1 MCQSL
6 VTNSSQTKNG
16 NKVCPTNPFVEFKR
30 EEIEQT
36 IANRFEQ
43 QVLRYPH
50 HVAIKTRNHTF
61 SYSELN
67 RMANRVAH
75 AIICMRAAANKPV
88 ALIAESDAPM
98 IAAIL
103 GVLKTGKAY
112 VPLDLSLPQSRIK
125 YIIEDSQADILVA
138 SNNNLSVAAQLAQKH
153 IRLIDVHEVD
163 AGFSDENPALEIAP
177 DAIAWILYTSGTSG
191 EPKGVLQTHRGEL
204 HNIMCVTN
212 SHHFAA
218 NDRMTLL
225 RNPSLGGAIRN
236 LFSALLN
243 GVSLF
248 PLDIKQEGLSGL
260 ADWLRHH
267 EITIYHSSAS
277 LFRKFAQTLT
287 GREQFPKLRLLRIG
301 SEPVTWQDV
310 ELYKRYFSSECI
322 LVNALSS
329 TEARTFLQYFI
340 NKKTSLMGEAL
351 PVGYPVQD
359 LDVLLLD
366 DDGRRVGREEIGEIV
381 IRSSFL
387 FPGYWQR
394 PKLTRDSLLPDP
406 DGGEHPV
413 FHTGDL
419 GRILSNGAYEHHG
432 RKDFVVKV
440 RGHRVQIDEVERA
453 LRGLPEVDQ
462 AVVVAQNWLADK
474 RLVGYIVPRQGQEP
488 KIRDLRLSLEKIL
501 PDCMV
506 PAVFVS
512 VESLPLTPSGK
523 VDRNALPAPGRTRP
537 EATHPFVRVRTP
549 IEEVLTQQWAHALD
563 LEEIGVEDNFFELGG
578 NSLMASDVTS
588 RISKI
593 FSIQLP
599 PYVLL
604 EGPTVAKLAE
614 FLVTK
619 SMGPEAADRTAR
631 TWLSIATMKADEV
644 REMLE
649 KERKARDDA
658 D

>member
-1 MCQSL
+1 LEL
-6 VTNSSQTKNG
+6 V
-16 NKVCPTNPFVEFKR
+16 
-30 EEIEQT
+30 
-36 IANRFEQ
+36 
-43 QVLRYPH
+43 
-50 HVAIKTRNHTF
+50 
-61 SYSELN
+61 
-67 RMANRVAH
+67 
-75 AIICMRAAANKPV
+75 
-88 ALIAESDAPM
+88 
-98 IAAIL
+98 
-103 GVLKTGKAY
+103 
-112 VPLDLSLPQSRIK
+112 
-125 YIIEDSQADILVA
+125 
-138 SNNNLSVAAQLAQKH
+138 
-153 IRLIDVHEVD
+153 
-163 AGFSDENPALEIAP
+163 P
-177 DAIAWILYTSGTSG
+177 DATAWILYTSGTSG

-218 NDRMTLL
+218 NDRMTLV

-260 ADWLRHH
+260 ANWLRHH

-287 GREQFPKLRLLRIG
+287 GRDQFPKLRLIRIG
-301 SEPVTWQDV
+301 SEPVTWHDV

-329 TEARTFLQYFI
+329 TEVRTFLQYFI
-340 NKKTSLMGEAL
+340 NKKTPLIGEDL

-381 IRSSFL
+381 IRSPFL

-394 PKLTRDSLLPDP
+394 PELARDSLLPDP

-419 GRILSNGAYEHHG
+419 ARILSNGAYEHHG

-474 RLVGYIVPRQGQEP
+474 RLVGYIIPRQGHEP
-488 KIRDLRLSLEKIL
+488 KIRDLRLCLEKIL
-501 PDCMV
+501 PDYMI
-506 PAVFVS
+506 PAVFVP

-537 EATHPFVRVRTP
+537 ETTHPFVKVRTP
-549 IEEVLTQQWAHALD
+549 VEEVLAQQWAHALD
-563 LEEIGVEDNFFELGG
+563 LGEIGVEDNFFELGG

-604 EGPTVAKLAE
+604 EGPTVAKVAE

-619 SMGPEAADRTAR
+619 SIGPEAADRTAR

-649 KERKARDDA
+649 KERKARANA

>member
-1 MCQSL
+1 MRQSL

-36 IANRFEQ
+36 IADRFEQ

-50 HVAIKTRNHTF
+50 HLAVKTRDHAL
-61 SYSELN
+61 SYLDLN
-67 RMANRVAH
+67 GMANRVAH
-75 AIICMRAAANKPV
+75 AIIAAKASDKPV
-88 ALIAESDAPM
+88 ALLPESNAPM

-103 GVLKTGKAY
+103 GVLKAGKIY
-112 VPLDLSLPQSRIK
+112 VPLDLSLPQTRIE
-125 YIIEDSQADILVA
+125 YILEDSQAEILVT
-138 SNNNLSVAAQLAQKH
+138 SSNNLSVAARLARRH
-153 IRLIDVHEVD
+153 IRLIDVHEGD
-163 AGFSDENPALEIAP
+163 PGFSDENPALEIAP
-177 DAIAWILYTSGTSG
+177 DAIAWILYTSGTTG

-212 SHHFAA
+212 SHHFAP

-225 RNPSLGGAIRN
+225 RVPSLGGAIRN

-260 ADWLRHH
+260 ADWLRHE
-267 EITIYHSSAS
+267 EITIYHSPAS

-287 GREQFPKLRLLRIG
+287 GREQFPKLRLIRLG
-301 SEPVTWQDV
+301 GEPVTWHDV

-359 LDVLLLD
+359 FDVRLLD
-366 DDGRRVGREEIGEIV
+366 DDGRRAGPEELGEIV
-381 IRSSFL
+381 IRSPFL

-394 PKLTRDSLLPDP
+394 PELTRESLLPDP

-413 FHTGDL
+413 FYTGDL
-419 GRILSNGAYEHHG
+419 GRILSNGAYEHYG
-432 RKDFVVKV
+432 RKDFVVKI
-440 RGHRVQIDEVERA
+440 RGHRVQIDEVEKV
-453 LRGLPEVDQ
+453 LRRLPEVDQ

-474 RLVGYIVPRQGQEP
+474 RLVGYIVPGQGQEP

-501 PDCMV
+501 PDYMV

-537 EATHPFVRVRTP
+537 ETTHPFVRVRTSV
-549 IEEVLTQQWAHALD
+549 EEVLAEQWAHALD

-578 NSLMASDVTS
+578 NSLMASDVAS
-588 RISKI
+588 KISKI

-619 SMGPEAADRTAR
+619 AMGPEVADRTAR
-631 TWLSIATMKADEV
+631 TWLGIAAMKADEV

-649 KERKARDDA
+649 KERKARDNA